1 MTDLREQGLRQLTEY
16 DQWGVW
22 AEVERDGSKIKMPL
36 NVNGGA
42 AAAVDDPRTWC
53 SYEEAAEALQDRPG
67 KYRGLAFFFTEE
79 DPFFVIDLD
88 SCVRDMRISDEAR
101 DMIERFRTYAE
112 LSQSRRGIHIIGQGV
127 KHTDRCRKDG
137 IEIYDR
143 KRFLAITG
151 DRVSQTAGV
160 EDCQGELD
168 ELTAELWPL
177 KPAPKPAPQSRIGGQ
192 LPEAEEILKR
202 MFAGK
207 NGPILEDLYRRGVS
221 EGEDH
226 SAADLAFCNA
236 LAFWCRRDAE
246 LMDRIFR
253 QSALMRPK
261 WDRSVGAAG
270 KYGEAT
276 IRRAIE
282 DCSEVWEPA
291 PETDVS
297 DYAAEIASGAV
308 AAALHS
314 EETQEA
320 QKPAPLQNEPE
331 LAGVLADNIF
341 AGGWR
346 YELDTELWWHYD
358 REKGCWRE
366 DDADLKESLTA
377 DALTR
382 MARTVGDKASRKWL
396 NSMNCLAH
404 YKGLLKAVSRDPRI
418 YTTSHR
424 FSPLPRYMACKSGVL
439 DIEQGCVTVEP
450 DPELKVK
457 DWYPWEYDPQNPR
470 IPDVARL
477 YDTWSAGCPETAALL
492 KQIGGL
498 CLSRYPVKKIIYIQG
513 ETDSGKSYH
522 TALIAALAGPKN
534 SVSVDKNLFVNT
546 QIIDKDAMIKELMGR
561 TMAYTSEDKAGQKAD
576 VSMIKQLTGGDG
588 GELITARGKYQK
600 RYKQFRNYATM
611 IISTNYIPDFG
622 GLSDSAIINR
632 LMIVPFEHVF
642 REEEKE
648 DLSAYTEDPQFM
660 SALFTVCVSALADW
674 LRAKKRFALPAKVRA
689 KTEEALKSQDDLQAF
704 IDEVLGEPV
713 EKEYIYLYNKR
724 NSVWFAWK
732 QYTYEESIRDDRKK
746 ATVLREICRRR
757 GISEDY
763 RHATSKGE
771 YYMEGID
778 SEKVKE
784 LENRYKERMRIV

>member
-22 AEVERDGSKIKMPL
+22 AEVERDGNRIKLPL

-42 AAAVDDPRTWC
+42 AAAVDNPRTWC
-53 SYEEAAEALQDRPG
+53 SYAEAAEALEDRPG
-67 KYRGLAFFFTEE
+67 KYKGLAFFFTEE
-79 DPFFVIDLD
+79 DPFFCIDLD
-88 SCVRDMRISDEAR
+88 SCVRDMRISDDAR
-101 DMIERFRTYAE
+101 AMIDRFGTYAE
-112 LSQSRRGIHIIGQGV
+112 LSQSKHGIHIIGKGT
-127 KHTDRCRKDG
+127 KHTERCRKDG

-151 DRVSQTAGV
+151 DRIYEVGDV
-160 EDCQGELD
+160 IDCQDELDKLTTELWPPKPETKPATPAFMNAGELD
-168 ELTAELWPL
+168 
-177 KPAPKPAPQSRIGGQ
+177 GGEV
-192 LPEAEEILKR
+192 LAR

-221 EGEDH
+221 DAEDH
-226 SAADLAFCNA
+226 SAADMAFCNA
-236 LAFWCRRDAE
+236 LAFWTRRDAG

-253 QSALMRPK
+253 GSALMRPK

-276 IRRAIE
+276 IRKACE
-282 DCSEVWEPA
+282 DCAEVWEPA

-297 DYAAEIASGAV
+297 DYAAEISSGAV

-314 EETQEA
+314 EETPEA

-331 LAGVLADNIF
+331 LAGILADSIF
-341 AGGWR
+341 AGRWK
-346 YELDTELWWHYD
+346 YETDTELWYYYD
-358 REKGCWRE
+358 EEKGCWQE
-366 DDADLKESLTA
+366 DEADLKESLIA
-377 DALTR
+377 DSLTR
-382 MARTVGDKASRKWL
+382 MARKAGDKSAFKWL
-396 NSMNCLAH
+396 NSMNCLSH

-424 FSPLPRYMACKSGVL
+424 FSPLPRYIACASGVL
-439 DIEQGCVTVEP
+439 DLEQGCVTVEP

-457 DWYPWEYDPQNPR
+457 DWYPWEYDPGNPR

-622 GLSDSAIINR
+622 GLSDSAVINR

-642 REEEKE
+642 AEEEKE
-648 DLSAYTEDPQFM
+648 DLSTYTEDKQFM
-660 SALFTVCVSALADW
+660 DALFTVCVSALADW
-674 LRAKKRFALPAKVRA
+674 LRNRKRFALPAKVKA
-689 KTEEALKSQDDLQAF
+689 KTEEALRSQDDLQAF
-704 IDEVLGEPV
+704 IDDILGEPV
-713 EKEYIYLYNKR
+713 EKDHIYLYNTR

-732 QYTYEESIRDDRKK
+732 QYCYEESIRDDRKK
-746 ATVLREICRRR
+746 ATILREICRRR
-757 GISEDY
+757 GISENFRAY
-763 RHATSKGE
+763 TSS
-771 YYMEGID
+771 GID
-778 SEKVKE
+778 YIYGVDSDRVKE
-784 LENRYKERMRIV
+784 LENRYKERVRI